1 MVQWD
6 RFRGDSDGECC
17 EGIAGRV
24 CVDASK
30 KKKAKQYIPEKMGIT
45 QHVIY
50 LELLC
55 GWTLEPAVT
64 YKIKH
69 TDYPT
74 EVLNCATKQITYILK
89 RVSDKMGGD
98 SYYKERRG
106 SGESKLDDQDG
117 ADESIPV
124 VESSTNQIY

>member
-45 QHVIY
+45 QNV
-50 LELLC
+50 ELLC

-89 RVSDKMGGD
+89 RGSDKMGGD

-117 ADESIPV
+117 ADESIPF

>member
-6 RFRGDSDGECC
+6 LFRGDSDGECC
-17 EGIAGRV
+17 EGIAGCV

-30 KKKAKQYIPEKMGIT
+30 RKKAKQYIPEKMGIT
-45 QHVIY
+45 QNV
-50 LELLC
+50 ELLC

-69 TDYPT
+69 MDYPT
-74 EVLNCATKQITYILK
+74 EVLKYTTKQITYILK
-89 RVSDKMGGD
+89 RVSDKVGGD

-124 VESSTNQIY
+124 VESSINQIY